1 MPGRSLTIF
10 LLVGAFLLGAWG
22 NVIAAAFCPR
32 YRLNRDCCFKQF
44 TRTSK
49 QVDHQSSCH
58 HEMAGMEMDDMQ
70 MGNVQ
75 MGNMQMENETPS
87 ASAAAS
93 LANELPVL
101 TPESSGEQGAF
112 DLPVEACTHCLTHSQ
127 PASGPATV
135 IAVDPSMRLI
145 ETNAPAAGFEVALS
159 SAFSISITP
168 LEHGPPGESL
178 PRYVLI
184 NVFRI

>member
-1 MPGRSLTIF
+1 MLRIMPGRSLTIF

-32 YRLNRDCCFKQF
+32 YRLNRDCCFKQT
-44 TRTSK
+44 TRRSK
-49 QVDHQSSCH
+49 QADHQSSCH

-70 MGNVQ
+70 MGN
-75 MGNMQMENETPS
+75 MQMENETPS

-93 LANELPVL
+93 LAKDLPVL
-101 TPESSGEQGAF
+101 TPESSSEQGAL

-135 IAVDPSMRLI
+135 IAVDPSKQLI
-145 ETNAPAAGFEVALS
+145 ETKAPPAGFEVALS

-178 PRYVLI
+178 PRHVLI

>member
-1 MPGRSLTIF
+1 MVLRIMRRRSLAII
-10 LLVGAFLLGAWG
+10 LLVGVFLLGAWG

-32 YRLNRDCCFKQF
+32 YRMNRDCCLKQAAQ
-44 TRTSK
+44 RSK
-49 QVDHQSSCH
+49 QVEHQSSCH
-58 HEMAGMEMDDMQ
+58 HEMAGLEMDEM
-70 MGNVQ
+70 Q

-93 LANELPVL
+93 LAKDLPVL
-101 TPESSGEQGAF
+101 TPESSSEQGAF

-127 PASGPATV
+127 PASGTATV
-135 IAVDPSMRLI
+135 VAVDPSKRLI
-145 ETNAPAAGFEVALS
+145 ETKPPPACFEAALS

-178 PRYVLI
+178 PRHVLI
-184 NVFRI
+184 NVFQI